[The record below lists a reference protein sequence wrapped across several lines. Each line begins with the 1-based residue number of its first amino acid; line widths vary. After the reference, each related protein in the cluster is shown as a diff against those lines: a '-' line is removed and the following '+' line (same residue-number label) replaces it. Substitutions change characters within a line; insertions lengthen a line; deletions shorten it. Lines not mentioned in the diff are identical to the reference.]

1 MFIGGSSKGEI
12 LLPNS
17 PSTTSFNKQI
27 EVEVIG
33 SDLQGKQF
41 FVRSRTS
48 AVHDNGVSVPLAKK
62 LAMGAKVI
70 VRNSDT
76 DEEFTAV
83 VAEVSPGAKSGDV
96 YRLAYQEAVHEVVRT
111 LDLTPAPSA
120 PASVVR
126 LECSFCHSV
135 SPIPLSEMD
144 LEIFAST
151 HELIRYCETC
161 FASTE
166 WREFREDRAATRS
179 KQSPTSTAAG
189 DEASAAGRERRQNRR
204 TAMRAMACVRFSGTE
219 IVVECEDISKGGFR
233 FKSSREYPAG
243 TRVEVAVPYTKSSTN
258 IFCPATISY
267 CQKLPE
273 GKFRQGVNY
282 IKRGDSSNWNS

>member
-1 MFIGGSSKGEI
+1 M
-12 LLPNS
+12 PNS
-17 PSTTSFNKQI
+17 ISTTSLNKQLT
-27 EVEVIG
+27 VEVIG
-33 SDLQGKQF
+33 SDVQGAQF
-41 FVRSRTS
+41 FVRTRTS
-48 AVHDNGVSVPLAKK
+48 AVHDNGVSVPLVKK
-62 LAMGAKVI
+62 LALGSNVI

-83 VAEVSPGAKSGDV
+83 VVEISPGSKSRDV
-96 YRLAYQEAVHEVVRT
+96 YRLEYQETFHEVVRT

-120 PASVVR
+120 PASIVR

-166 WREFREDRAATRS
+166 WRESREDRAANRS
-179 KQSPTSTAAG
+179 RQSQAPDAAG
-189 DEASAAGRERRQNRR
+189 DDASAPGRERRQNRR
-204 TAMRAMACVRFSGTE
+204 TAMRAMACIRFSGTE

-233 FKSSREYPAG
+233 FKSAREYPAG
-243 TRVEVAVPYTKSSTN
+243 TRVDVAVPYTKSSTN

-267 CQKLPE
+267 CQELPE

-282 IKRGDSSNWNS
+282 IKRGDSTNWNS

>member
-1 MFIGGSSKGEI
+1 M
-12 LLPNS
+12 PNS

-41 FVRSRTS
+41 FVRSRTL
-48 AVHDNGVSVPLAKK
+48 AVHENGVSVQLAKK
-62 LAMGAKVI
+62 LALGSNVI

-76 DEEFTAV
+76 DEEFAAV
-83 VAEVSPGAKSGDV
+83 VINASPGAKSADV
-96 YRLAYQEAVHEVVRT
+96 YRLEFQKTLHEVVRT
-111 LDLTPAPSA
+111 LDLTPSPSA
-120 PASVVR
+120 PAGIVR

-161 FASTE
+161 CASTE
-166 WREFREDRAATRS
+166 WREFREDRGATRS
-179 KQSPTSTAAG
+179 KQSSASTGSG
-189 DEASAAGRERRQNRR
+189 DESSAPARERRQNRR
-204 TAMRAMACVRFSGTE
+204 TVMRAMACVRFSGTE

-233 FKSSREYPAG
+233 FKSSREYPGG

-282 IKRGDSSNWNS
+282 LKRGDSSNWNG